1 MSDELRAVSIRDT
14 KSASDDE
21 WSPFKR
27 NSKLNVTFYSDPWW
41 KRLRARVLR
50 QPLWHRIEKD
60 GA

>member
-1 MSDELRAVSIRDT
+1 MSR
-14 KSASDDE
+14 E

-27 NSKLNVTFYSDPWW
+27 NGKLNITFYSDPWW
-41 KRLRARVLR
+41 KRIRARVLR